1 MDEAMKSLRQEYVTE
16 FYIKELEK
24 QMGYWFV
31 KKRRPQVEALVRD
44 VLEKCDETT
53 TLGDLLSFFHS
64 PYMVMCGVTFCII
77 LNMTELM
84 FEQKKE
90 EKING

>member
-31 KKRRPQVEALVRD
+31 KNGGRRWKRWS
-44 VLEKCDETT
+44 
-53 TLGDLLSFFHS
+53 GIF
-64 PYMVMCGVTFCII
+64 
-77 LNMTELM
+77 
-84 FEQKKE
+84 
-90 EKING
+90 